1 MEPIINP
8 LWFHLTGLFDSIAV
22 ICSFILIFGGIC
34 TVIIW
39 CIFGVN
45 YGLDSDYMSEEHKSA
60 YKTIFKH
67 LKRVS
72 VAILFSGVVWTA
84 IPSKETMY
92 YMLVSSYVTPDNLE
106 KATDVIKDGV
116 DYIFEKFE
124 GNDD

>member
-8 LWFHLTGLFDSIAV
+8 LWFYLTGLFDSIAG
-22 ICSFILIFGGIC
+22 ICCFILIFGGIC
-34 TVIIW
+34 TAIIW
-39 CIFGVN
+39 CIIGAN
-45 YGLDSDYMSEEHKSA
+45 YVFDSDYMNEEHKNT
-60 YKTIFKH
+60 YKTIFKY

-72 VAILFSGVVWTA
+72 MAILLSGVVWIA

-92 YMLVSSYVTPDNLE
+92 YMMASSYVTPDNLE

-124 GNDD
+124 GGDD